1 MQDIHSSRWLDRLLE
16 RSPDYASFALVIT
29 CGFLLARLVW
39 ALFPANPTV
48 PVGDIP
54 AMDGMSSPA
63 ATQNIG
69 EKIAN
74 FHLFGQYSPNKPAA
88 PVDSKKLQ
96 DTQLALKLQGVYAR
110 PGKQGQ
116 AVIEEGGQQHVYAIG
131 ENIGNSGS
139 VLEEIHMDH
148 VVLKRNGNLEKL
160 QLPEAKLSGR
170 GGAPMQDMPD
180 DQSMPIMDDAAN
192 LGGVIPPPD
201 MGVPDM
207 PPPDMPPPDMG
218 VVPAEAPAQPDAGAN
233 LSNFRDAAL
242 NNNAKLL
249 EAVSPQPYEA
259 NGKFLGFRLMPGSN
273 PGLFNKAG
281 LQPGDIVTA
290 INGTMLD
297 SPAAGMQALQS
308 ASTASQISLSVTR
321 GGQQINLPLS
331 F

>member
-39 ALFPANPTV
+39 ALFPANPSV
-48 PVGDIP
+48 PVGGISP
-54 AMDGMSSPA
+54 ANGMSSPA

-88 PVDSKKLQ
+88 PVDSKKRQ

-110 PGKQGQ
+110 PGKEGQ

-131 ENIGNSGS
+131 ANIGNSGAK
-139 VLEEIHMDH
+139 LKEIHLDY
-148 VVLKRNGNLEKL
+148 VVLNHNGNEETLR
-160 QLPEAKLSGR
+160 LPEAKLSSR
-170 GGAPMQDMPD
+170 DGAPMQNMPG

-192 LGGVIPPPD
+192 MPAPD
-201 MGVPDM
+201 MNIPS
-207 PPPDMPPPDMG
+207 
-218 VVPAEAPAQPDAGAN
+218 ESPAQPDAGAN
-233 LSNFRDAAL
+233 LSGFRDAAL

-259 NGKFLGFRLMPGSN
+259 NGKFVGFRLMPGSD

-281 LQPGDIVTA
+281 LQPSDIVTA
-290 INGTMLD
+290 INGTTLD

-308 ASTASQISLSVTR
+308 ASTASQINLSVTR
-321 GGQQINLPLS
+321 GGQQINVPLS